1 MLLFFQN
8 HNQQLKGEV
17 QRYKKRLTEA
27 ETKIT
32 DVRLDLFK
40 IVLPA
45 YIDLLDIS
53 HFRMSQYK

>member
-40 IVLPA
+40 RVLPA
-45 YIDLLDIS
+45 YLDLLDIS
-53 HFRMSQYK
+53 RFYMSQHK